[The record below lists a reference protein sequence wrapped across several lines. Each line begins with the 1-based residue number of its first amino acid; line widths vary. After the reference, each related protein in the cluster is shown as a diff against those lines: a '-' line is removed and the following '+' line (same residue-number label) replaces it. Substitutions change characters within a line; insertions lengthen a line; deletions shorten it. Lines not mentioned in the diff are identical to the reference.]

1 VNVGIVI
8 QARLGSTRLPA
19 KILKP
24 LQGKTVLEYCVDN
37 MRSVRGIGSVVVAT
51 TTSEQDDSLVDFCGK
66 KKIDFFRGSET
77 NVLERYVHAA
87 EAYRLDAVVRITSDC
102 PFSDP
107 FVVEDVLKTFLSK
120 PCDLASNVI
129 DRTYPRG
136 LDTEIV
142 RTECLKELLAMHP
155 DSFYLE
161 HVTPYFYEHPEKYK
175 LISVTAEAKLRH
187 PEYRICI
194 DTPEDYEL
202 LKKIASHL
210 PTDQPYRAEQ
220 IVDLFDQN
228 PAWKDINAHVFH
240 LKHKGKT

>member
-1 VNVGIVI
+1 MKLGIVI

-24 LQGKTVLEYCVDN
+24 LAGKTVLEHGVDN
-37 MRSVRGIGSVVVAT
+37 MRRVRGIQSVVVAT
-51 TTSEQDDSLVDFCGK
+51 TTSPKDEPLAAFCKEKG
-66 KKIDFFRGSET
+66 IDVFRGSEE
-77 NVLERYVHAA
+77 NVLQRYTGAA
-87 EAYRLDAVVRITSDC
+87 QAFGLDAMVRITSDC

-107 FVVEDVLKTFLSK
+107 FVVEKVLQAFLSQ

-129 DRTYPRG
+129 ERTYPRG

-142 RTECLKELLAMHP
+142 RTDRLKELLAMNP
-155 DSFYLE
+155 ESFYLE

-175 LISVTAEAKLRH
+175 LVSVTAEEKLHH

-202 LKKIASHL
+202 LKKLAENL
-210 PTDQPYRAEQ
+210 PADQAYRAEQ
-220 IVDLFDQN
+220 IIDLFEKN